1 MTMTFHRGLS
11 IDTTN
16 LNHHTHHQ
24 DHDHVVGESNHMS
37 PSSTATTPSSST
49 SKRASERFRAVAT
62 PTFDNRRSRES
73 FAQLSRSPSKA
84 ASEQNPSERDT
95 NVQVCVRLRPILPS
109 DHQRVQSQQQSQSQH
124 SASLR
129 TSPTSTN
136 RFKSNSRQPS
146 GISQQS
152 YSSSSFYDP
161 FDVVDME
168 PAWNIQD
175 NRISQ
180 SEHTNPES
188 NRRNVYT
195 FDHSFGPDHTTF
207 DIYNDTVKDAVV
219 SAMEGYHSSVFAYGQ
234 TATGKTFTMS
244 GNPKSN
250 DDNSRGIIPLAIQ
263 DCFDFIYDQKD
274 ETREYLLR
282 VSFMEI
288 YNEAI
293 VDLLAPQVTQKPMMV
308 NASSSNVRQI
318 PPAPSTIRIFES
330 KNEGV
335 QIRGLKEEIVTSPED
350 VFALLALGERRRQTG
365 CTSMNRKSS
374 RSHSIFRLI
383 IESRKRFSQRSD
395 SSGDL
400 RGDSSVA
407 DSLASNMFAPSNTTG
422 PVRVSTLSLVDLAGS
437 ESIRNTGSTG
447 VRQKEGQYIN
457 KSLLTLGHVIYK
469 LAEVS
474 LKNEDG
480 KSGTDNLHIPYRD
493 SKLTRILQPSLS
505 GNAQVVIIC
514 NISPLSKHV
523 DESHLTLKFASRAK
537 RIKQHATI
545 TEVIDEKTML
555 ENYREEIEDL
565 KAQLE
570 EAKRVQE
577 TLLNNSNRSSLPMDD
592 DDAEVLTD
600 AITNLER
607 LILKTSSHAEK
618 KRRKKR
624 RERMKA
630 LEKSRGVPIK
640 IIGSKKERISGDDDN
655 DTLLN
660 AMNEEKTL
668 EEDDLLGELSYQSK
682 LRDDHSVS
690 NGSLEDDSTIA
701 EKNKLVKELHR
712 IQGSLHN
719 ILSKNGLSP
728 SKTSSP
734 IKRISSQNDEEVERL
749 RAQLHDQA
757 VSTSLRQADS
767 TFLESQLQ
775 EKDSL
780 LTDISQV
787 LEEVEKRQT
796 QLEKDNERLRI
807 EWAKSEEFI
816 RAKES
821 ESLIME
827 KLLKKRETEIKKLKK
842 ELAAFG
848 KKGGQ

>member
-1 MTMTFHRGLS
+1 MIEH
-11 IDTTN
+11 
-16 LNHHTHHQ
+16 
-24 DHDHVVGESNHMS
+24 
-37 PSSTATTPSSST
+37 SSSH
-49 SKRASERFRAVAT
+49 
-62 PTFDNRRSRES
+62 DS
-73 FAQLSRSPSKA
+73 FEIDR
-84 ASEQNPSERDT
+84 
-95 NVQVCVRLRPILPS
+95 
-109 DHQRVQSQQQSQSQH
+109 
-124 SASLR
+124 
-129 TSPTSTN
+129 
-136 RFKSNSRQPS
+136 
-146 GISQQS
+146 
-152 YSSSSFYDP
+152 
-161 FDVVDME
+161 E

-195 FDHSFGPDHTTF
+195 FDHSFGPEHTNF
-207 DIYNDTVKDAVV
+207 DIYNHTVKNAVI
-219 SAMEGYHSSVFAYGQ
+219 SSMEGYHSSVFAYGQ

-250 DDNSRGIIPLAIQ
+250 DDNFRGIIPLAIQ

-282 VSFMEI
+282 VSYMEI
-288 YNEAI
+288 YNESI
-293 VDLLAPQVTQKPMMV
+293 VDLLAPQVMQKPMMV
-308 NASSSNVRQI
+308 SASSSNAR
-318 PPAPSTIRIFES
+318 PAAPLASTIRIFES

-350 VFALLALGERRRQTG
+350 VFTLLASGERRRQTG
-365 CTSMNRKSS
+365 STSMNRKSS

-383 IESRKRFSQRSD
+383 IESRKRLSQKSN
-395 SSGDL
+395 SSGDMKE
-400 RGDSSVA
+400 DSSVA
-407 DSLASNMFAPSNTTG
+407 ESLASNMFAPSKTSG

-447 VRQKEGQYIN
+447 SRQKEGQYIN

-469 LAEVS
+469 LAEAS
-474 LKNEDG
+474 LKNENG
-480 KSGTDNLHIPYRD
+480 KSTTDNLHIPYRD

-514 NISPLSKHV
+514 NISPLAKHV

-537 RIKQHATI
+537 KIKQHATV

-577 TLLNNSNRSSLPMDD
+577 TLLNNSNRSSLPMDE

-630 LEKSRGVPIK
+630 VEKSGGVPIRE
-640 IIGSKKERISGDDDN
+640 IGSETEQISGDGDN

-660 AMNEEKTL
+660 AMNEEKTQ

-682 LRDDHSVS
+682 LRDDHSV
-690 NGSLEDDSTIA
+690 EDDSTFA

-728 SKTSSP
+728 TKTISP
-734 IKRISSQNDEEVERL
+734 IKRISNQNDEEIERL

-775 EKDSL
+775 EKNSL
-780 LTDISQV
+780 LSDISQV

-796 QLEKDNERLRI
+796 QLENENERLRT
-807 EWAKSEEFI
+807 EWLRSEEI
-816 RAKES
+816 IKGKES

-827 KLLKKRETEIKKLKK
+827 KLLKKRETEIRKLKM
-842 ELAAFG
+842 ELAVHG
-848 KKGGQ
+848 KMGS